1 MHLLKE
7 YLEQCGIYIQSD
19 LQEDL
24 DMDYDVDN
32 SEYVV
37 VDGEKGDYGVR
48 KLSWQGKIVAYHV
61 VYGGDYEE
69 IVFAEDA
76 LPFFDK
82 MATKAI
88 LRLIGASPP
97 FFARGE
103 KLIRTSNDEVLE
115 KSIFN
120 KVFENEKEPEQ
131 AIED

>member
-7 YLEQCGIYIQSD
+7 YLEQCGIYVQND

-24 DMDYDVDN
+24 DMDYDIDN
-32 SEYVV
+32 SDYVV
-37 VDGEKGDYGVR
+37 VDGEEGDYGVR

-69 IVFAEDA
+69 IVFAENA

-82 MATKAI
+82 MATKAM
-88 LRLIGASPP
+88 LRLIGAGPQ
-97 FFARGE
+97 FFARDG
-103 KLIRTSNDEVLE
+103 KLIRSSTDEVIE
-115 KSIFN
+115 KSNFN
-120 KVFENEKEPEQ
+120 KVFENEKEPKQ